1 MMRLTLRTLLAY
13 LDGILAPAD
22 ARDLERK
29 IAESELASQLIERI
43 RALQADRHAA
53 AVRIG
58 GADANDVANY
68 LDNTMEPQRVSDFE
82 RICLDS
88 DAHLGEVAA
97 CHQILTRVLSE
108 EMKTPASLRR
118 RLIQLSQTKETAS
131 RDAASK
137 QSASKPGAASG
148 VSRTASLSGSAMG
161 ASREALRVDP
171 PARSARAVAPS
182 ADDGW
187 DADEH
192 WTTAPDYLKQAGKR
206 TWKSLA
212 TIAGISICLLL
223 AALRGMGPFNHD
235 HPLAHYVEPLA
246 ERWGVKISRNS
257 PIAAVPD
264 EATSPATDSRGAD
277 VISADARSVDASG
290 SDPRSALASPSL
302 GADAER
308 PAGSSPATEPS
319 GDTGASAA
327 DSGPAASEAIDT
339 EIPKADLVSPA
350 TSIPADEGSASVA
363 AENEAAPVASPES
376 STSEPS
382 AALMAEA
389 ETAAGGLLNPL
400 AEEPAAA
407 ANENGDA
414 SSASPSDEG
423 ATESIE
429 SPEGDAAV
437 AAREREPGMELIN
450 PLEDPAETDGGD
462 SAKPAPGIAAP
473 EKVTDAGALG
483 AADGKP
489 IHLKPEAPDAA
500 TADLGRFLNEQQVL
514 LHGQSSDAT
523 WQRLAPGDR
532 LQVGQQLLSLPT
544 FRPPILLESGL
555 QVSLIGAT
563 RVEVLPPSD
572 DAMPRFGLHFGRLAV
587 AAFTSEGSKCGLQWG
602 ADQNGSLT
610 LDAMTSVAMELTRR
624 YLPGDNPET
633 SETPPFDVLM
643 LYVTSGSAVWVRAG
657 AEPLTLPAG
666 TRLVQVNDR
675 EPIVSAFSSTPTW
688 IEGRDARP
696 RDPIAAQDL
705 GTRVTLDRPATQTLR
720 ELASERRLEVRSLAA
735 CSLAY
740 TGDLDPLLD
749 ALGDAKLRSYWP
761 VQYEVLLHRMN
772 LGPDSVR
779 EVRDALRRRHGN
791 ADGEALYRMLLGFS
805 PQQLAEGGASTLVDY
820 LDHPLTEFRFAANET
835 LRAIT
840 GLPSLYQAHANER
853 QRRPAV
859 AKWRTHLQQNK
870 IAYVEPPELVRF
882 LNTEVAP
889 PAR

>member
-1 MMRLTLRTLLAY
+1 M
-13 LDGILAPAD
+13 
-22 ARDLERK
+22 
-29 IAESELASQLIERI
+29 ESA
-43 RALQADRHAA
+43 
-53 AVRIG
+53 G
-58 GADANDVANY
+58 GADA
-68 LDNTMEPQRVSDFE
+68 
-82 RICLDS
+82 
-88 DAHLGEVAA
+88 
-97 CHQILTRVLSE
+97 
-108 EMKTPASLRR
+108 
-118 RLIQLSQTKETAS
+118 
-131 RDAASK
+131 
-137 QSASKPGAASG
+137 
-148 VSRTASLSGSAMG
+148 
-161 ASREALRVDP
+161 
-171 PARSARAVAPS
+171 
-182 ADDGW
+182 
-187 DADEH
+187 
-192 WTTAPDYLKQAGKR
+192 
-206 TWKSLA
+206 
-212 TIAGISICLLL
+212 
-223 AALRGMGPFNHD
+223 
-235 HPLAHYVEPLA
+235 
-246 ERWGVKISRNS
+246 S
-257 PIAAVPD
+257 P
-264 EATSPATDSRGAD
+264 
-277 VISADARSVDASG
+277 
-290 SDPRSALASPSL
+290 
-302 GADAER
+302 
-308 PAGSSPATEPS
+308 
-319 GDTGASAA
+319 A
-327 DSGPAASEAIDT
+327 DSGQADSGQAAPETIDT
-339 EIPKADLVSPA
+339 EVPKTDLGSPA
-350 TSIPADEGSASVA
+350 TSVPADEDSASVA
-363 AENEAAPVASPES
+363 ARDEGSPVDTPASSNSEP
-376 STSEPS
+376 SEPS
-382 AALMAEA
+382 ATDMTEAEA
-389 ETAAGGLLNPL
+389 AEGLLLNPL

-407 ANENGDA
+407 EDGEA
-414 SSASPSDEG
+414 SSASPSDEV

-450 PLEDPAETDGGD
+450 PLEDPTETDGGEP
-462 SAKPAPGIAAP
+462 AKPAPGIAAP
-473 EKVTDAGALG
+473 EKITDAGALG

-489 IHLKPEAPDAA
+489 IHLKPKAPDAA

-544 FRPPILLESGL
+544 FRPPIRLEPGL

-563 RVEVLPPSD
+563 RVEVLPPND

-633 SETPPFDVLM
+633 SETPPYDVLM
-643 LYVTSGSAVWVRAG
+643 LYVTSGSAVWERAG
-657 AEPLTLPAG
+657 VEPLTLPAG

-720 ELASERRLEVRSLAA
+720 DLASDRRLEVRSLAA

-889 PAR
+889 PTR

>member
-118 RLIQLSQTKETAS
+118 RLIQLSQTKDTAS
-131 RDAASK
+131 RDTASK
-137 QSASKPGAASG
+137 QSASKPGASSG
-148 VSRTASLSGSAMG
+148 VSRTASLSGSTLG

-171 PARSARAVAPS
+171 PARSAQAVAPS

-192 WTTAPDYLKQAGKR
+192 WTTAPDYLKQAGRR

-246 ERWGVKISRNS
+246 ERWGGKISRNS

-264 EATSPATDSRGAD
+264 EVTSPATDSRGTD

-290 SDPRSALASPSL
+290 SDPRSAMASPSL

-308 PAGSSPATEPS
+308 PAGSSPAMEPS
-319 GDTGASAA
+319 GDTGTSPA
-327 DSGPAASEAIDT
+327 DSGPGASEAIGT

-350 TSIPADEGSASVA
+350 TSIPADEGSGSVA
-363 AENEAAPVASPES
+363 AENEVAPVATPES

-382 AALMAEA
+382 AALVAEA
-389 ETAAGGLLNPL
+389 ETAEGGLLNPL

-407 ANENGDA
+407 VNENGDA

-423 ATESIE
+423 VNESIE
-429 SPEGDAAV
+429 SPEDEAAV
-437 AAREREPGMELIN
+437 AAREREPGMDLIN
-450 PLEDPAETDGGD
+450 PLEDPAETEGD
-462 SAKPAPGIAAP
+462 EPTKPAPGIAAP
-473 EKVTDAGALG
+473 EKITDAGALG

-489 IHLKPEAPDAA
+489 IHLKPKAPDAA

-572 DAMPRFGLHFGRLAV
+572 DAMPRFGPHFGRLAV

-643 LYVTSGSAVWVRAG
+643 LYVTSGSAVWERAG

-882 LNTEVAP
+882 LNTEVASP
-889 PAR
+889 TR